1 MTDFEP
7 QQFGKYILITGI
19 VISII
24 GGIVILLGKIGI
36 SRLPGDIE
44 LEGRNW
50 KIYFPVISC
59 IVISIIL
66 TGILWFIRFLR
77 K

>member
-1 MTDFEP
+1 MPNLQT

-24 GGIVILLGKIGI
+24 GGIIILFGKIGI

-44 LEGRNW
+44 IEGKNW

-66 TGILWFIRFLR
+66 TGILWVVRWLR

>member
-1 MTDFEP
+1 MTNLQP

-24 GGIVILLGKIGI
+24 GGIIILFGKIGI

-44 LEGRNW
+44 IEGKNW

-66 TGILWFIRFLR
+66 TGILWVVRFLR
-77 K
+77 R

>member
-1 MTDFEP
+1 MTNLQP

-24 GGIVILLGKIGI
+24 GGIIILLGKIGI

-44 LEGRNW
+44 IEGKNW

-66 TGILWFIRFLR
+66 TGILWVVRWLR

>member
-1 MTDFEP
+1 MTNLQP

-24 GGIVILLGKIGI
+24 GGIIILFGKIGI

-44 LEGRNW
+44 IEGKNW

-66 TGILWFIRFLR
+66 TGILWVVRWLR

>member
-1 MTDFEP
+1 MSEFEP

-24 GGIVILLGKIGI
+24 GGIVILLGKIGL
-36 SRLPGDIE
+36 SQLPGDVE
-44 LEGRNW
+44 LEGKNW

-59 IVISIIL
+59 IVISILL
-66 TGILWFIRFLR
+66 TGILWLIRFLR

>member
-1 MTDFEP
+1 MSEFEP

-24 GGIVILLGKIGI
+24 GGIVILLGKIGL
-36 SRLPGDIE
+36 SQLPCDVE
-44 LEGRNW
+44 LEGKNW

-66 TGILWFIRFLR
+66 TGILWLISFLR

>member
-1 MTDFEP
+1 MPNLQT

-24 GGIVILLGKIGI
+24 GGIIILFGKIGI

-44 LEGRNW
+44 IQGKNW

-66 TGILWFIRFLR
+66 TGILWVVRWLR
-77 K
+77 R

>member
-1 MTDFEP
+1 MPNLQP
-7 QQFGKYILITGI
+7 QQFGKYILMTGI

-24 GGIVILLGKIGI
+24 GGIVILFGKMGI

-44 LEGRNW
+44 IEGKNW
-50 KIYFPVISC
+50 KIYFPAISC

-66 TGILWFIRFLR
+66 TGIFWVVGWLR